1 MQSGWPSVASICSKD
16 SSIRMSKGA
25 GRREGRN
32 GADEEEKEEFTN
44 CKMQL
49 SALVRGV
56 SRSTRAVPAGRVGG
70 EASVPGV

>member
-1 MQSGWPSVASICSKD
+1 MSIGVGCS
-16 SSIRMSKGA
+16 
-25 GRREGRN
+25 EGRN
-32 GADEEEKEEFTN
+32 GADKEEKKEFTN

-56 SRSTRAVPAGRVGG
+56 SRSTRAVPASRVGG

>member
-1 MQSGWPSVASICSKD
+1 
-16 SSIRMSKGA
+16 MSKGV
-25 GRREGRN
+25 GYSESRN
-32 GADEEEKEEFTN
+32 GADKEEKKEFTN

-56 SRSTRAVPAGRVGG
+56 SRSIRAVPVGRVGG

>member
-1 MQSGWPSVASICSKD
+1 LVASFPPKNL
-16 SSIRMSKGA
+16 SIRVSKGVEYS
-25 GRREGRN
+25 EGRN
-32 GADEEEKEEFTN
+32 GTEEEKKEFTN

-56 SRSTRAVPAGRVGG
+56 SRFTRAIPAGRVGG